1 MARYE
6 VDLEAVSTTAAAVR
20 GDATTLRSVADAV
33 AAAAAAAR
41 SAAGSGQPGLSAEI
55 DRFRLV
61 HATLVDA
68 MADAV
73 TSLCGGLDLAVRQ
86 GRDTE
91 VAAAAALGS
100 VAGTL
105 APVVAVLGRP

>member
-6 VDLEAVSTTAAAVR
+6 VDRGAVSTTAAAVR

-41 SAAGSGQPGLSAEI
+41 SAVGSGQPGLAEEI
-55 DRFRLV
+55 DRFRVV

-68 MADAV
+68 MSDAV
-73 TSLCGGLDLAVRQ
+73 TSLCGALDLAVRQ

-91 VAAAAALGS
+91 LAAAAVLGS

-105 APVVAVLGRP
+105 SPAVVGRS